1 MGYLLLIVVGIA
13 LVGIVLAVAEILL
26 EALAKGAADTKNN
39 FVLWLGRKGLG
50 VKASIPEELVS
61 EMHRENE
68 SSRRSYR
75 YGMSEP
81 APEYPSPLPPKDTD
95 AADLMAYAPRANVP
109 QPLRS
114 VTFSGTVEEVFEAV
128 LAEPICSIDIDR
140 VGELLAIECGA
151 PYLPLFSSLG
161 MRPSYPIAPPEP
173 PAEVAPVRD
182 WTPWRPVFA
191 EPSFTPPYYGP
202 KLAFLNRFV
211 DLAYREETEKV
222 RSAIVLRED
231 LLDRC
236 MKRNAKVG
244 ALAKAAEDLRESVAA
259 KQRATH
265 ALRAADHAKAKE
277 AYDKAFMVEQELLA
291 KRKAM
296 LDAPGSEGL
305 LARIDAVLRTMQ
317 VPHFVSREGQSRLDI
332 DTGILIH
339 EHRFPDLS
347 AVDWTKQVELKAG
360 AASKPANQ
368 KEKKEAA
375 MKVYPALCL
384 RLACELARLDTE
396 GIVKAIAINGWA
408 DYTEKATGHRK
419 RAYCAS
425 LFSNREQLADLNLR
439 ALDPIEAFNA
449 LKGIFARS
457 LELTPIAPV
466 IRLDTNDKR
475 FVDDKEVL
483 GNLAGGENLALMN
496 WEDFEHLCRQLFE
509 RAFAASGAEVRVT
522 QASRDQGVDAIIFD
536 PDPLRGGKI
545 VIQAKR
551 YTNTVDVSAVRD
563 LYGTVHNEG
572 AIKGILVTTSH
583 YGPDSYS
590 FAKDKPLTLLDGPQL
605 LGLLEQHGYKFRI
618 DLAEAKRLL

>member
-1 MGYLLLIVVGIA
+1 MGYLIAIAVGLALIGAVIGGVLVA
-13 LVGIVLAVAEILL
+13 LAAI
-26 EALAKGAADTKNN
+26 AKGAADTQNE
-39 FVLWLGRKGLG
+39 FVLWLGRKSLG
-50 VKASIPEELVS
+50 VKAFIPDELA
-61 EMHRENE
+61 EKPKDKEQP
-68 SSRRSYR
+68 RRGYR
-75 YGMSEP
+75 SWTPDP
-81 APEYPSPLPPKDTD
+81 APEYPNPLPPKDTD
-95 AADLMAYAPRANVP
+95 AADLKAYQPKAAVP
-109 QPLRS
+109 KPLRS
-114 VTFSGTVEEVFEAV
+114 FTFNGTIETVFQADFP
-128 LAEPICSIDIDR
+128 EPSRSIDIDR
-140 VGELLAIECGA
+140 VGDLLGIESNL
-151 PYLPLFSSLG
+151 PYLPLFASLG
-161 MRPSYPIAPPEP
+161 TSPSYPIAPPEP
-173 PAEVAPVRD
+173 PADLAPVPP
-182 WTPWRPVFA
+182 WTPWQPAFS
-191 EPSFTPPYYGP
+191 EPSFTPPYHGP

-211 DLAYREETEKV
+211 DAAHRNETEMVK
-222 RSAIVLRED
+222 AALALRED
-231 LLDRC
+231 LLARC
-236 MKRNAKVG
+236 VKRNAEIA
-244 ALAKAAEDLRESVAA
+244 ALAKKAQQLRESETA

-265 ALRAADHAKAKE
+265 ALLAADHAKAKD
-277 AYDKAFMVEQELLA
+277 AHDKAFMAEQERLA
-291 KRKAM
+291 KRKAT
-296 LDAPGSEGL
+296 LEAPAPEGL
-305 LARIDAVLRTMQ
+305 LARIDTTLRTME
-317 VPHFVSREGQSRLDI
+317 VPHFVSREGQSRLDA
-332 DTGILIH
+332 DSGILIH

-347 AVDWTKQVELKAG
+347 AVDWSKQVEFKAG
-360 AASKPANQ
+360 STTKPANQ

-396 GIVKAIAINGWA
+396 GVVKAVAINGWA
-408 DYTEKATGHRK
+408 DYTEKATGQRK

-425 LFSNREQLADLNLR
+425 LFATKEQLTPLNLR
-439 ALDPIEAFNA
+439 ALDPVEAFNA

-475 FVDDKEVL
+475 FVDGKEVL
-483 GNLAGGENLALMN
+483 GNMAGGENLASMD

-509 RAFAASGAEVRVT
+509 KAFAASGAEVKVT

>member
-1 MGYLLLIVVGIA
+1 MGYLIAIAVGLALIGAAI
-13 LVGIVLAVAEILL
+13 GGVLA
-26 EALAKGAADTKNN
+26 ALAAIAKGAADTKNE
-39 FVLWLGRKGLG
+39 FVLWLGRKSLG
-50 VKASIPEELVS
+50 VKAFIPHELT
-61 EMHRENE
+61 EKPKEKE
-68 SSRRSYR
+68 QSRRGYR
-75 YGMSEP
+75 YGTPEP
-81 APEYPSPLPPKDTD
+81 APEYPSPLPPKDID
-95 AADLMAYAPRANVP
+95 AAWLKAYAPKAAVP
-109 QPLRS
+109 KPLRS
-114 VTFSGTVEEVFEAV
+114 VAFNGTVELVFQAG
-128 LAEPICSIDIDR
+128 LSEPPRSIDIDR
-140 VGELLAIECGA
+140 VGDLLAIESNP
-151 PYLPLFSSLG
+151 PYLPLFAAMG
-161 MRPSYPIAPPEP
+161 TRPSYPVEAPEHPPEIAPPP
-173 PAEVAPVRD
+173 PGA
-182 WTPWRPVFA
+182 PWRPAFG
-191 EPSFTPPYYGP
+191 EPSFTPPYYGSRW
-202 KLAFLNRFV
+202 AFLNRFV
-211 DLAYREETEKV
+211 DATHRDETIKVKAALA
-222 RSAIVLRED
+222 LRED
-231 LLDRC
+231 LLARC
-236 MKRNAKVG
+236 VKRNAEIEE
-244 ALAKAAEDLRESVAA
+244 LAEKTKKLHESETA

-265 ALRAADHAKAKE
+265 SILAADHTKAKE
-277 AYDKAFMVEQELLA
+277 AYDKAFMAEQERLA
-291 KRKAM
+291 HRKAT
-296 LDAPGSEGL
+296 LDAPAPEGL
-305 LARIDAVLRTMQ
+305 LARIDATLRTMRT
-317 VPHFVSREGQSRLDI
+317 PHFVSREGQSRLDA
-332 DTGILIH
+332 DSGIMIH
-339 EHRFPDLS
+339 EHRFPDPS

-360 AASKPANQ
+360 FTTKPANQ
-368 KEKKEAA
+368 KERKEAA

-396 GIVKAIAINGWA
+396 GIVKAVAINGWA
-408 DYTEKATGHRK
+408 DYTEKATGQRK

-425 LFSNREQLADLNLR
+425 LFATKEQLSALNLR
-439 ALDPIEAFNA
+439 ALDPVEAFNA

-475 FVDDKEVL
+475 FVDGKEVL
-483 GNLAGGENLALMN
+483 GNMAGGENLASMD

-509 RAFAASGAEVRVT
+509 KAFAASGAEVKVT

>member
-1 MGYLLLIVVGIA
+1 MGNLIAIA
-13 LVGIVLAVAEILL
+13 IGLALIGVMIAGALAAL
-26 EALAKGAADTKNN
+26 EAIAKGAADTKNK
-39 FVLWLGRKGLG
+39 FVLWLGRKSRG
-50 VKASIPEELVS
+50 VKAFVPDELA
-61 EMHRENE
+61 EKPTEKE
-68 SSRRSYR
+68 QPRRSYR
-75 YGMSEP
+75 YGTPEP

-95 AADLMAYAPRANVP
+95 AAELKTYAPKAALP
-109 QPLRS
+109 KPLRS
-114 VTFSGTVEEVFEAV
+114 VTFNGTVERVFQAG
-128 LAEPICSIDIDR
+128 LTEPSRSIDIDR
-140 VGELLAIECGA
+140 VGELLAIESNQS
-151 PYLPLFSSLG
+151 YLPLFASMGKKS
-161 MRPSYPIAPPEP
+161 SYPVEPPEP
-173 PAEVAPVRD
+173 PPEIAPPPP
-182 WTPWRPVFA
+182 WTPWRPVFG
-191 EPSFTPPYYGP
+191 EPSFTPPHYGP

-211 DLAYREETEKV
+211 DAAYRHETRKV
-222 RSAIVLRED
+222 EAALALRGE
-231 LLDRC
+231 LLARC
-236 MKRNAKVG
+236 VKRNAEVTE
-244 ALAKAAEDLRESVAA
+244 LAGKAKRLHDSETA

-265 ALRAADHAKAKE
+265 SLLAADHAKAKE
-277 AYDKAFMVEQELLA
+277 AYDRAFMVEQERLA
-291 KRKAM
+291 KRKAI
-296 LDAPGSEGL
+296 LDAPGADGL
-305 LARIDAVLRTMQ
+305 LARIDATLRTMS
-317 VPHFVSREGQSRLDI
+317 VPHFVSREGQSRLDT
-332 DTGILIH
+332 DSGILIH

-347 AVDWTKQVELKAG
+347 AADWTKQVELKAG
-360 AASKPANQ
+360 FTTKPANQ
-368 KEKKEAA
+368 KEKKETA

-384 RLACELARLDTE
+384 RLACEMARLDTE
-396 GIVKAIAINGWA
+396 GIVKAVAINGWA
-408 DYTEKATGHRK
+408 DYTEKATGQRK

-425 LFSNREQLADLNLR
+425 LFATKEQLTALNLR
-439 ALDPIEAFNA
+439 ALDPVEAFNA

-475 FVDDKEVL
+475 FVDGKEVF
-483 GNLAGGENLALMN
+483 GNMAGGENLASMD

-509 RAFAASGAEVRVT
+509 KAFAASGAEVKVT

-605 LGLLEQHGYKFRI
+605 LGLLEQQGYKFRI